1 MGASRGQRTAV
12 VDIVPRGL
20 QGQVEA
26 LLEQCRPALRDG
38 TVLLAQAEGQVVG
51 VAVLRLGAPEAE
63 IRALV
68 TDPNFRHKGAGRTLV
83 AEMTRR
89 ARAAGC
95 ERLRIHLPRSDDA
108 AHGFF
113 RALGFE
119 DTHVALD
126 LVL

>member
-1 MGASRGQRTAV
+1 MSASRGRRTAV
-12 VDIVPRGL
+12 VDIVPRDL

-26 LLEQCRPALRDG
+26 LLDQCRSALKDG
-38 TVLLAQAEGQVVG
+38 TVLLAQNEGQVVG
-51 VAVLRLGAPEAE
+51 VAVLRIQQPEAE

-68 TDPNFRHKGAGRTLV
+68 TDPNYRHKGAGRTLV
-83 AEMTRR
+83 LEMTRR

-95 ERLRIHLPRSDDA
+95 ERLRIHIPRSDDA